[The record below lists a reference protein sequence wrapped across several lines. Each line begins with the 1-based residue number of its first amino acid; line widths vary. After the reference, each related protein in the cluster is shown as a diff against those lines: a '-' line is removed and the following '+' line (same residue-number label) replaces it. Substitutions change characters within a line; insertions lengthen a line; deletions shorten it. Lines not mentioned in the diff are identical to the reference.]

1 MSQGQKPHLDPTS
14 WEASETYQTLQRLRY
29 RIRDTEEYIP
39 SHQYHRIID
48 PITVQI
54 SQLFRTLRDQHEHIT
69 RLEYENGI
77 LNGLKRAGLR
87 LYKLEREHKE
97 LKERLARN
105 IWREGEGIAS
115 EDISELV
122 GENKREVAKARVD
135 VEKAREAF
143 DKWIRREAE
152 CRGEN

>member
-1 MSQGQKPHLDPTS
+1 M
-14 WEASETYQTLQRLRY
+14 
-29 RIRDTEEYIP
+29 
-39 SHQYHRIID
+39 
-48 PITVQI
+48 
-54 SQLFRTLRDQHEHIT
+54 
-69 RLEYENGI
+69 
-77 LNGLKRAGLR
+77 R